1 MARKLRSSYEVR
13 FRSKSSGASKR
24 EEHCWRFR
32 RLPVGCKGRERY
44 GPSSADSNSLR
55 EKPVIERASIDLQR
69 IGYKV
74 TAMKSINRAQAPGD
88 RANTRA
94 RGLILLWLLGYPI
107 AVFTLV
113 TLFHLQPL

>member
-1 MARKLRSSYEVR
+1 MQ
-13 FRSKSSGASKR
+13 
-24 EEHCWRFR
+24 
-32 RLPVGCKGRERY
+32 
-44 GPSSADSNSLR
+44 GPRTLWLSSADSNSLR